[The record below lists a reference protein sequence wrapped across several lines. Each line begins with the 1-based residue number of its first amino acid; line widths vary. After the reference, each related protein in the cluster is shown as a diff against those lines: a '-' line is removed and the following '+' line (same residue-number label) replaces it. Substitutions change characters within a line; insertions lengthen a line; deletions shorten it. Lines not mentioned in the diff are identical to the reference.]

1 MKTIKIVRVDS
12 ENSAFEISQYFDK
25 TKNFPFLFKQ
35 SIWIIAFDFETQLR
49 NMPEVISFRLIEY

>member
-1 MKTIKIVRVDS
+1 MKTIKIVRD
-12 ENSAFEISQYFDK
+12 SAFEISQYFDK